1 MVRVTPRLRFHRLTA
16 ALLLGASA
24 LHAQTPTAVAAP
36 WYRRARAFDLTGA
49 NPSDSVVLTAT
60 GKRADSLAVVMSFYV
75 GGVVVHRQRWTS
87 EDELADMDSLRKAP
101 AKLAAYMRLRL
112 DQSLASVKRERIN
125 RAQVT
130 EMGDEAL
137 LRKIVPRPTHQIA
150 LSFGYEN
157 SLYFVW
163 NPARRTLVVFMECC

>member
-1 MVRVTPRLRFHRLTA
+1 MTPHPRFLWLAA

-24 LHAQTPTAVAAP
+24 LHAQTTIAAAAP
-36 WYRRARAFDLTGA
+36 WYRRARALDLTGTD
-49 NPSDSVVLTAT
+49 PSDSVVLTAT
-60 GKRADSLAVVMSFYV
+60 GKRADSLAVSMSFYV
-75 GGVVVHRQRWTS
+75 GGAVVHRQRWTS
-87 EDELADMDSLRKAP
+87 ADELADMDSLRKAP
-101 AKLAAYMRLRL
+101 AKLAAFMRLRL
-112 DQSLASVKRERIN
+112 DQSLASVKRERMN
-125 RAQVT
+125 RAQVA